1 MIPEFCGDVTPFTGM
16 IIKIN
21 EFYECFW
28 WEGRNIDK
36 QPGIGEEKILLRRF

>member
-1 MIPEFCGDVTPFTGM
+1 MIPEFCGD
-16 IIKIN
+16 N